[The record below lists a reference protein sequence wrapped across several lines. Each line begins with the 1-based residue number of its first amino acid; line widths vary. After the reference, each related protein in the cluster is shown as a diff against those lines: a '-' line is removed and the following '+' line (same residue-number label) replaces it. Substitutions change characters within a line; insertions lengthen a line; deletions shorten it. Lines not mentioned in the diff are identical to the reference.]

1 MLILDALR
9 YTPHPTHFSVSEALA
24 LIERVKPRR
33 AVLTNL
39 HTDLDYA
46 RLASEVPAG
55 VVPAFDGMRIEMRVG
70 NPLASSRSEDVERSS

>member
-24 LIERVKPRR
+24 LIARVKPRR

-46 RLASEVPAG
+46 QLASEAPPGVDAG
-55 VVPAFDGMRIEMRVG
+55 VRRHANRERGR
-70 NPLASSRSEDVERSS
+70 NPL